1 MTNLLTLLI
10 IGPSDVIKDL
20 LNNNLFKIILIN
32 YNIPYL
38 GVATI
43 SRRVLKRWPSSI
55 FVGDCMCNF
64 MLTYYIWEGS
74 KVY

>member
-43 SRRVLKRWPSSI
+43 SLRVLKRWPS
-55 FVGDCMCNF
+55 
-64 MLTYYIWEGS
+64 
-74 KVY
+74 